1 MKLIPNINLKKI
13 YLYARDFLSNYIFIK
28 QTLYLFIA
36 SIILGILVSC
46 NETPKFYISST
57 LLENQDESSI
67 QFDSGSAIA
76 QLVQA
81 GGGGENNSSFK
92 TFRTELYSFSTAKVM
107 WDQGWG
113 MKAFGERI
121 YDKKNEKYKFKPVKI
136 SDRLASWLL
145 GYSPKEEYSHRD
157 LANYIRNSI
166 SLSKELYGVQITGSL
181 LHPDPNFGENFLKE
195 AVLTADSNAKKK
207 LLSKTELR
215 LIALYEEYENNSNR
229 AVSSSIVRAINQEL
243 VRKASLKNDLPYFI
257 YFVDEPTASTK
268 PYSPNLGAIF
278 FSLIFISL
286 VLSIGITYF
295 KRHKNELW

>member
-1 MKLIPNINLKKI
+1 MKMIPNINLKKI
-13 YLYARDFLSNYIFIK
+13 YLYVRNFLENYIFIK
-28 QTLYLFIA
+28 QTVYLLIG
-36 SIILGILVSC
+36 SIILAIFVSC
-46 NETPKFYISST
+46 NETPRFYISST

-67 QFDSGSAIA
+67 QFDNGSAIA

-81 GGGGENNSSFK
+81 GGGGENSSFK

-113 MKAFGERI
+113 KKAFGEGI
-121 YDKKNEKYKFKPVKI
+121 YDKKNERYKFKPVKI
-136 SDRLASWLL
+136 SDRLGALLL
-145 GYSPKEEYSHRD
+145 GYNPKVEYSHRD

-166 SLSKELYGVQITGSL
+166 RLSKELYGVQITGSM
-181 LHPDPNFGENFLKE
+181 LHPNSDFGENFLKE

-215 LIALYEEYENNSNR
+215 LIALLEEYEKNSNR

-257 YFVDEPTASTK
+257 YFVDEPTSSTK

-278 FSLIFISL
+278 FSLIFISI